1 MNVKNYVQL
10 GLIFISLASVPSG
23 QAQTQVKVST
33 TLGEFTLELF
43 DTAAPGT
50 VANFLNYVTSGRFN
64 ESVVHRSVPSFVI
77 QGGQYVIP
85 AGTTQ
90 LSQIAIDGTIAN
102 EFNQSNLRG
111 TIAMAKVAGDPDSA
125 TSQWF
130 INVADN
136 TSLDSQNGGF
146 TVFGRV
152 LADGMQVVDAIN
164 QLPRVAL
171 AASLNELPVVN
182 FSGSVTR
189 ENLVLVDMAIVA
201 AEPVSA
207 SNRFDETTEQLVLK
221 IDAGASGL
229 VQVAFSVESQ
239 SPQVIVRAL
248 PESVTALDESAE
260 DFATFDE
267 ATGQLLIPGLEIG
280 GQIVY
285 RNLVFLL
292 TDAVNLLFSL
302 QSLED
307 G

>member
-1 MNVKNYVQL
+1 MNVKHYVQL

-43 DTAAPGT
+43 DSAAPGT

-64 ESVVHRSVPSFVI
+64 ESVVHRSVPGFVI

-90 LSQIAIDGTIAN
+90 LSQIATDGTIAN

-248 PESVTALDESAE
+248 SESVTALDESAE

-302 QSLED
+302 QSLEE

>member
-1 MNVKNYVQL
+1 MNIENCTLL
-10 GLIFISLASVPSG
+10 GLILISLASVPKG

-50 VANFLNYVTSGRFN
+50 VENFLNYVTSGRFN
-64 ESVVHRSVPSFVI
+64 ESVVHRSVPNFVI

-111 TIAMAKVAGDPDSA
+111 TVAMAKVAGDPDSA

-136 TSLDSQNGGF
+136 VSLDSQNGGF

-152 LADGMQVVDAIN
+152 LAEGMQVVDAIN

-189 ENLVLVDMAIVA
+189 ENLVLVDMELVA
-201 AEPVSA
+201 AERAPA

-221 IDAGASGL
+221 IDAGDSGF

-239 SPQVIVRAL
+239 SPQVIIRAL
-248 PESVTALDESAE
+248 AESVTALDESGE

-267 ATGQLLIPGLEIG
+267 TTGQLLIPGLEIG

-285 RNLVFLL
+285 RNLLFLL

-302 QSLED
+302 VSLEE

>member
-1 MNVKNYVQL
+1 MNIKNYVLL
-10 GLIFISLASVPSG
+10 GLILISLASIPIG

-64 ESVVHRSVPSFVI
+64 ESVVHRSVPNFVI

-90 LSQIAIDGTIAN
+90 LSQIAIDGMIAN

-189 ENLVLVDMAIVA
+189 ENLVLVDMALGA
-201 AEPVSA
+201 AEPAPA
-207 SNRFDETTEQLVLK
+207 SNRFDEATEQLVLK
-221 IDAGASGL
+221 IDAGSSGF

-239 SPQVIVRAL
+239 SPQVIIRVL
-248 PESVTALDESAE
+248 PESVTTLDERAE

-280 GQIVY
+280 GRIAY

-292 TDAVNLLFSL
+292 TDAVSLLFSL
-302 QSLED
+302 QSLEE

>member
-1 MNVKNYVQL
+1 M
-10 GLIFISLASVPSG
+10 
-23 QAQTQVKVST
+23 
-33 TLGEFTLELF
+33 
-43 DTAAPGT
+43 
-50 VANFLNYVTSGRFN
+50 
-64 ESVVHRSVPSFVI
+64 
-77 QGGQYVIP
+77 IP

-302 QSLED
+302 QSLEE

>member
-1 MNVKNYVQL
+1 MNVKHYVQL
-10 GLIFISLASVPSG
+10 GLIFISLASVQSG

-43 DTAAPGT
+43 DNAAPVT
-50 VANFLNYVTSGRFN
+50 VANFLNYVTSERFN

-302 QSLED
+302 QSLEE